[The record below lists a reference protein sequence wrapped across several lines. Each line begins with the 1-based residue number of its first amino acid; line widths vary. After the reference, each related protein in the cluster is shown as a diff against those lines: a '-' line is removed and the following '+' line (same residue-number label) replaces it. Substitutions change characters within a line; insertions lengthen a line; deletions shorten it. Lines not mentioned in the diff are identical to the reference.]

1 MKSNKPKVCNKRFKK
16 IIEDRYYPISFTD
29 RVNFMYHFNSYK
41 KKEILNKSNLKIT
54 SFKS

>member
-29 RVNFMYHFNSYK
+29 RVNFMYHLNSYK